1 MHIEKKIMKLPRN
14 ILLFFLEWEND
25 KFYNFMFILDL
36 IVWEF
41 IIWLIIYFLIIK
53 GYSEISELLFHDKF
67 LPQESFSQRS
77 LSKRITPSPFFSCNT
92 YKKGIRFLE
101 GDIICLRD
109 AVKKKNCI
117 FSDICSN
124 RGGGVWKNLIQKIN
138 LIVTKY

>member
-77 LSKRITPSPFFSCNT
+77 LSKRFTPRPFFSCNT

-101 GDIICLRD
+101 GDIIWLRD
-109 AVKKKNCI
+109 AIKKKI
-117 FSDICSN
+117 AYFQTFAQIGV
-124 RGGGVWKNLIQKIN
+124 GGSGQKPN
-138 LIVTKY
+138 